1 MHYISNRIERV
12 FDPASM
18 KVTMYRSTIR
28 MAYYDAISVGEVT
41 LHMKIKNRS
50 LNNRQCLGY
59 HLGLV
64 DKMSQ
69 SASLV

>member
-41 LHMKIKNRS
+41 VHNYENQEKICK
-50 LNNRQCLGY
+50 Q
-59 HLGLV
+59 
-64 DKMSQ
+64 
-69 SASLV
+69 

>member
-50 LNNRQCLGY
+50 LNNDS
-59 HLGLV
+59 V
-64 DKMSQ
+64 
-69 SASLV
+69 